1 MVGKFEILKT
11 AFGLSTWLLLVSL
24 VMVSDSVDAA
34 ASGLTRT
41 HSGGGVTV
49 KATYLNPHSPGD
61 VRFQVSLETHS
72 VDLDEYDLKDLSLLR
87 DETGKTYQST
97 RVDNKGSGHRGQ
109 ITVIFPK
116 VSPETRW
123 LELVIKDIAG
133 VKERSFRWDL
143 SK

>member
-61 VRFQVSLETHS
+61 VRFQVALDTHS

-143 SK
+143 SQ

>member
-61 VRFQVSLETHS
+61 VRFQVTLDTHS

-133 VKERSFRWDL
+133 VKERSFRWDV

>member
-61 VRFQVSLETHS
+61 VRFQVTLDTHS